1 MRNAFSS
8 VIYIEFES
16 LENIDIRLSFS
27 SNWPTV
33 PAFNENG
40 SERD

>member
-8 VIYIEFES
+8 VIYIEFVS
-16 LENIDIRLSFS
+16 LENMDIRLSFS

-33 PAFNENG
+33 PALSENG